1 MCTGEIDASTYC
13 IFSTSGKNASNHL
26 SNCFEQIS
34 IHLKCLL
41 DAFPHC
47 FFIISDSYSI
57 CPHCI
62 KWLTLNGVT
71 DVKAGV
77 LTIICQ
83 KHWRSYHYPSYDLF
97 KFQPLHSIWETVLHL
112 MWFALHL
119 DLARLSAFNFA
130 VHYISRPSWELAR
143 VRTLPYQVKIDV

>member
-1 MCTGEIDASTYC
+1 MYTSLRDRCFYIQYFFNIWQESLWTDFNPSHMPLGC
-13 IFSTSGKNASNHL
+13 ISALVF
-26 SNCFEQIS
+26 F
-34 IHLKCLL
+34 
-41 DAFPHC
+41 F

-62 KWLTLNGVT
+62 KRLTLNEVT

-83 KHWRSYHYPSYDLF
+83 KRWRSYHCPSYDLS
-97 KFQPLHSIWETVLHL
+97 KFQPLNGIWETVLRP

-119 DLARLSAFNFA
+119 DLACLSAFNFA
-130 VHYISRPSWELAR
+130 VHCISWPSWELAR
-143 VRTLPYQVKIDV
+143 VRTQPCQVKIDV